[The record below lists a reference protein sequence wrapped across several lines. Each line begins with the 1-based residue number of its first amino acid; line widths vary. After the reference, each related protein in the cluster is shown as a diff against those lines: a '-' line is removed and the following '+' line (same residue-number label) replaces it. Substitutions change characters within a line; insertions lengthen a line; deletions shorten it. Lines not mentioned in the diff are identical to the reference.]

1 MRNGS
6 RTLSFYRWGQW
17 DSLWSHQ
24 WIGHAATWRR
34 NQGKCVLSNP
44 SSVFLLH
51 HTANSVAPNLLL
63 SDRRLGHLP
72 LVLQV
77 HPIPTSCPEHPGPR
91 WLSYTTMVMPRLQMS
106 DFTLYPFWLSSGFI
120 LSGWKGDRKR
130 QLRGHSW
137 LHKGS
142 GLRVSPAAQ
151 WVAVSC

>member
-1 MRNGS
+1 MRTVRQSVIPSVNRARSYLEVES
-6 RTLSFYRWGQW
+6 REVCFVRSQLRIS
-17 DSLWSHQ
+17 
-24 WIGHAATWRR
+24 ATPHCKQCRS
-34 NQGKCVLSNP
+34 KSP
-44 SSVFLLH
+44 
-51 HTANSVAPNLLL
+51 AL

-130 QLRGHSW
+130 QLRWHSW